1 MSKLIFRDFAL
12 KQLHRHIDYFS
23 CFKRAPEFGF
33 EFYAWLAEQYRNY
46 GELLGEYHNGLRVNS
61 QPAFFL
67 LKAANSERRRAEFVR
82 QIRAQVLAQTYPKPD
97 SLQNEQIFLGERVW
111 RQNGIRSA
119 LTPADSQTEMIA
131 TFSLQYKECHVR
143 NSFTLAGKVTN

>member
-61 QPAFFL
+61 QPAFF
-67 LKAANSERRRAEFVR
+67 KSSQFRATARRICSSDSRSSSRANLPETRFTPKWADLSRRAG
-82 QIRAQVLAQTYPKPD
+82 LAAKWHSQRVNSSRLTNWDDCHFFASVQRVPRKKQFYPC
-97 SLQNEQIFLGERVW
+97 R
-111 RQNGIRSA
+111 
-119 LTPADSQTEMIA
+119 
-131 TFSLQYKECHVR
+131 
-143 NSFTLAGKVTN
+143 